1 METTVT
7 QIPFTAWEQAVFVVL
22 FITMVIG
29 LLYWFSKQSDKWQ
42 KFMFDIDEKW
52 RAFNREQRDSNQESM
67 NCVEG
72 SLKDLTT
79 VTQGLVNEM
88 REMRED
94 SKEFY
99 ASFREHDQQAKEIL
113 AEVKTNGK
121 PAPKPRT
128 RKPNDTPPAN

>member
-1 METTVT
+1 MSGAET
-7 QIPFTAWEQAVFVVL
+7 IPYAAWEQAVFVAL
-22 FITMVIG
+22 FIFFAIG
-29 LLYWFSKQSDKWQ
+29 MLYWFSKQSDKWQ

-72 SLKDLTT
+72 SLKDLTI
-79 VTQGLVNEM
+79 VTQGLVNEVK
-88 REMRED
+88 EMRED

-99 ASFREHDQQAKEIL
+99 ASFREHDAQAKEIL

-121 PAPKPRT
+121 PAPKPRV
-128 RKPNDTPPAN
+128 KKEPLP